1 MHNIYERNDIMDEN
15 AELLEYIYKNSEMG
29 IFTITELLKNL
40 NNKENKIK
48 NVAEKQLKEFEQF
61 YKDCKK
67 ILEKN
72 NVTLKKNSSLSKI
85 GTSMGI
91 KMETMKDNSD
101 ASIAHMLIQ
110 GITMGTVEISSK
122 IDNYKNV
129 VDKKNIDLAKKYLI
143 TLENQIEELKKYL

>member
-1 MHNIYERNDIMDEN
+1 MDEN
-15 AELLEYIYKNSEMG
+15 SELLEYIYKNSEMG

-40 NNKENKIK
+40 DNKENKIK
-48 NVAEKQLKEFEQF
+48 SVAEKQLKEFEQF
-61 YKDCKK
+61 YKDSKK

-72 NVTLKKNSSLSKI
+72 NVTLKKNSSLSKM

-91 KMETMKDNSD
+91 KMGTMKDNSD

-129 VDKKNIDLAKKYLI
+129 VNKKNLDLAKKYLT